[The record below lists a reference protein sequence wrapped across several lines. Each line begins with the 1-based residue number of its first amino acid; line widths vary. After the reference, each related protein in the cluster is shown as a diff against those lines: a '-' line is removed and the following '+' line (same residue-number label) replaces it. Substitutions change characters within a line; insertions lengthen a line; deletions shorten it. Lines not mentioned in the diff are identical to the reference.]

1 MEWREGSVTA
11 LELGHFEFMH
21 GVAGLGFAVVALS
34 VGVVVNWVIGV
45 LLLDVGGEGAMV

>member
-1 MEWREGSVTA
+1 MTA

-21 GVAGLGFAVVALS
+21 RVTGFGFAVIALS

-45 LLLDVGGEGAMV
+45 LLFNVGGEGAVV